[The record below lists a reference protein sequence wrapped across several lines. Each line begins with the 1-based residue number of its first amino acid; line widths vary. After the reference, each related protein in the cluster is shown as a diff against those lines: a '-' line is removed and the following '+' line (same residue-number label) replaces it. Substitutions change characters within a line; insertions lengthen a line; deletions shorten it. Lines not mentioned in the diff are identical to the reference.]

1 MSTTPTSI
9 ATEVTEILTTG
20 AQESVSVG
28 IIGGADG
35 PTAVTVTGGLDF
47 GSIKEMMDAFDP
59 AALLPDLAGI
69 GDWIATLA
77 RWAVLI
83 GPLVLLALGLAYLFL
98 APREANYRFGYRCY
112 HGMGSVEA
120 WRFTQRLAGIVF
132 AALGLVTGVAM
143 LLISGGFAS
152 MDTMDLLWRAV
163 YCVAVEA
170 GLTAVAC
177 LTINAVVALRFD
189 GKGNERKKKAKI
201 R

>member
-120 WRFTQRLAGIVF
+120 WRFTQRLAGMV
-132 AALGLVTGVAM
+132 LGGVGLVLTVVMLVITGGYGGKEVQSIMDSA
-143 LLISGGFAS
+143 LTCLIWEIV
-152 MDTMDLLWRAV
+152 LAV
-163 YCVAVEA
+163 VS
-170 GLTAVAC
+170 C
-177 LTINAVVALRFD
+177 LTINVIVMINFNSRGSLR
-189 GKGNERKKKAKI
+189 RK
-201 R
+201 

>member
-9 ATEVTEILTTG
+9 ATEVLTTG
-20 AQESVSVG
+20 VQESVSVG

-35 PTAVTVTGGLDF
+35 PTAVTVSSSLDF

-120 WRFTQRLAGIVF
+120 WRFTQRLAGMV
-132 AALGLVTGVAM
+132 LGGVGLVLTVVMLVITGGYGGKEVQSIMDSA
-143 LLISGGFAS
+143 LTCLIWEIV
-152 MDTMDLLWRAV
+152 LAV
-163 YCVAVEA
+163 VS
-170 GLTAVAC
+170 C
-177 LTINAVVALRFD
+177 LTINVIVMINFNSRGSLR
-189 GKGNERKKKAKI
+189 RK
-201 R
+201 